1 MLKMIDRR
9 TGEPKASLA
18 DPFVQNSVYS
28 YYGAPIPGTM
38 GNIIAY
44 LRRRRALTPSILV
57 NWSTG
62 QLVNW
67 STGQL
72 VNWSTGIG
80 AFVSRSSTTC
90 STTPLLVAGAFT
102 CRVPTAANSTR

>member
-67 STGQL
+67 STGQRE
-72 VNWSTGIG
+72 SGPS
-80 AFVSRSSTTC
+80 SRAVLLPV
-90 STTPLLVAGAFT
+90 PLLR
-102 CRVPTAANSTR
+102 CW

>member
-67 STGQL
+67 STG
-72 VNWSTGIG
+72 IG